1 MTDLTNQSFVLVHG
15 AWHGGW
21 CWADVAALLRARG
34 ARVFAPTMTGLGERK
49 HLRAAYQG
57 LDTFITDVGAVIERE
72 ELTDIILVGHSF
84 GGMVVTGVAD
94 RMPDKVR
101 HIVYL
106 DAAVPVDGHSMVAAR
121 GMPQAVVEQI
131 TAGLR
136 ALTSDGEWMAPV
148 PLYVLGLAD
157 EPEALQRRIA
167 RGMTEHPLSSW
178 LDPLHFKNGGPK
190 CPRTY
195 ILCNQPLMAQ
205 TSFPAHHA
213 AAKAGDYGPGW
224 TVRELA
230 TGHEAMLTKP
240 AETAALLAEAAL
252 AE

>member
-57 LDTFITDVGAVIERE
+57 LETFIADVGAVIERE
-72 ELTDIILVGHSF
+72 ELSDIILVGHSF

-94 RMPDKVR
+94 RMPDRVR

-106 DAAVPVDGHSMVAAR
+106 DAAVPTDGYSMIAAPGVPQDVVDKV
-121 GMPQAVVEQI
+121 

-136 ALTSDGEWMAPV
+136 ARTSDGEWMAPMS
-148 PLYVLGLAD
+148 LEALGLAD
-157 EPEALQRRIA
+157 EPEALRQRIS

-178 LDPLHFKNGGPK
+178 LDRLHFQNGGPI

-195 ILCNQPLMAQ
+195 ILCTQPQMTH
-205 TSFPAHHA
+205 TSFQAHHA
-213 AAKAGDYGPGW
+213 AAKAGDLGPGW

-240 AETAALLAEAAL
+240 AETAALLAEAAQKY
-252 AE
+252 

>member
-1 MTDLTNQSFVLVHG
+1 MTDLTNQTFVLVHG

-21 CWADVAALLRARG
+21 CWANVSALLHARG

-106 DAAVPVDGHSMVAAR
+106 DAAVPVDGHSMVAAP
-121 GMPQAVVEQI
+121 GMPQEVVEQI

-148 PLYVLGLAD
+148 PLDVLGLAD

-178 LDPLHFKNGGPK
+178 LDPLHFINGGPK